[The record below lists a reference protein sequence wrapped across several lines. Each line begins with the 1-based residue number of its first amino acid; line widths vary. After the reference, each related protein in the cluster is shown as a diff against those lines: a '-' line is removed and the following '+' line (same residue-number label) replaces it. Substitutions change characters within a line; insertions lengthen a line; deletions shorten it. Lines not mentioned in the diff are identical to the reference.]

1 MCPSVSL
8 RMHIILHVHTYM
20 WHMYLHVVYNL
31 VLPASVRT
39 VTDAERAA
47 KPLLDE
53 KIRDAALT

>member
-1 MCPSVSL
+1 
-8 RMHIILHVHTYM
+8 MHIILHVHTYM

-39 VTDAERAA
+39 VTDAELAA

>member
-1 MCPSVSL
+1 MCSSVYL
-8 RMHIILHVHTYM
+8 RMHIILHVHTCMY
-20 WHMYLHVVYNL
+20 MYLHVVYNL